1 MAREYSEETI
11 LRVSLNAIE
20 DDTPSVQLTLYMTD
34 YSIPARV
41 VAGVLGISVPTL
53 YQHLNADEAV
63 RLTRHVEPKVL
74 KLLERL
80 KTLAVEG
87 KLNVL
92 GSTAERNAELLELLT
107 IEEAEQ

>member
-20 DDTPSVQLTLYMTD
+20 DDTPSVQLTLYMAD

-80 KTLAVEG
+80 KTLAAEG

-92 GSTAERNAELLELLT
+92 GSTIERNAELLELLT